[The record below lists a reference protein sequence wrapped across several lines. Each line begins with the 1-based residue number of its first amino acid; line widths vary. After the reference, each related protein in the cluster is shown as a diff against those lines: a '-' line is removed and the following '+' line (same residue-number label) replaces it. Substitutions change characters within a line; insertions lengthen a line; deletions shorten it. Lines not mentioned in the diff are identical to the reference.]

1 MTNQHEQQDHGVI
14 SDSRKRSVAWVLIF
28 PLIAAA
34 ATAWFLWTDYKS
46 MGPEIEI
53 SFDEV
58 PGIQPGKTPLVY
70 RGIDAGMVTAVDLD
84 KNLNKVLVKV
94 RLKEFAAGLASKE
107 TDFWVEKPV
116 ITLAELTGLE
126 SIIQG
131 NSIRAR
137 NPGGPAEYSF
147 VGLPAPPLMPLLPG
161 AFTVRLKGAQIPFL
175 NRGTPVY
182 HRGVKVGLVRE
193 KMIDANGVPELR
205 LMIEEDYRN
214 TIRTTSRFWRLPAT
228 TMKLGQHGFKLD
240 VEGVDALV
248 QGALAFD
255 HFDRSGMEISNDT
268 LLELFDT
275 EFAARSSG
283 RLLTVS
289 FDNARGI
296 MAGETKVCYLGQA
309 IGLVES
315 VQPTPSSGLVLATVR
330 LMPEFE
336 YLADT
341 AASFTLVRPHISLQG
356 VTGLDTLITGV

>member
-137 NPGGPAEYSF
+137 NPGGTAEYSF

-182 HRGVKVGLVRE
+182 H
-193 KMIDANGVPELR
+193 
-205 LMIEEDYRN
+205 
-214 TIRTTSRFWRLPAT
+214 
-228 TMKLGQHGFKLD
+228 
-240 VEGVDALV
+240 
-248 QGALAFD
+248 
-255 HFDRSGMEISNDT
+255 
-268 LLELFDT
+268 
-275 EFAARSSG
+275 
-283 RLLTVS
+283 
-289 FDNARGI
+289 
-296 MAGETKVCYLGQA
+296 
-309 IGLVES
+309 
-315 VQPTPSSGLVLATVR
+315 
-330 LMPEFE
+330 
-336 YLADT
+336 
-341 AASFTLVRPHISLQG
+341 
-356 VTGLDTLITGV
+356 